1 MSTTRDDNVALVNN
15 PAGVGA
21 HDDATEAY
29 LKIFDDVEKNIQ
41 GAADTIATV
50 DAAPDVFARCY
61 DLVDVVKAQ
70 QKALEGIYN
79 LMVEMNN
86 YFGNK

>member
-1 MSTTRDDNVALVNN
+1 MSTTRDDNVS
-15 PAGVGA
+15 PATGGD
-21 HDDATEAY
+21 HDAATEAY
-29 LKIFDDVEKNIQ
+29 LKIFDDVDKNIQ
-41 GAADTIATV
+41 VAADSIVTV

-61 DLVDVVKAQ
+61 ELVDVVKAQ
-70 QKALEGIYN
+70 QKAIEGIYN